1 MNIFSFQTLCKWRS
15 NKAVVWYSFNF
26 GLNPLIKRIAIPL
39 LRKEKTMKKLTFLAI
54 LTYMFCFSYG
64 CTGINDAT
72 WRQYLME
79 EERLLDRAPT
89 FLEVNGKKLMV
100 KNMKERTNWLR
111 KGPYSTF
118 IICPY

>member
-1 MNIFSFQTLCKWRS
+1 MVWR
-15 NKAVVWYSFNF
+15 SFNF

-64 CTGINDAT
+64 CTGIDDAT

-79 EERLLDRAPT
+79 RERLLDRAPT
-89 FLEVNGKKLMV
+89 FLEIYE
-100 KNMKERTNWLR
+100 KNMKEKRRSEYVWKDVSRTCRWN
-111 KGPYSTF
+111 PYK
-118 IICPY
+118 C